1 MKATPSRRVVITG
14 ASQGIG
20 LELSRLL
27 ADAGHRPVG
36 IARHEPSVFPGTFVI
51 ADLGDRR
58 QTAEAFTKILDD
70 GPVDA
75 LVNNVG
81 AVRPAALGD
90 VDLDDL
96 AAVFDVNVRVAVQAA
111 QAVLPG
117 MRRSGWGRIV
127 NITSLVTVG
136 MPERTAYG
144 SAKAALEFCTRAW
157 ASELAE
163 TGVTVNAV
171 APGPTETELFR
182 ANNAPGSAGEARYL
196 DAVPMRRF
204 ATPRE
209 IAAAVAFLLSDD
221 AGFITGHVLRA
232 DGGGSISHAPR
243 APHQPS
249 HER

>member
-1 MKATPSRRVVITG
+1 MSGRRVVITG
-14 ASQGIG
+14 ASKGIG
-20 LELSRLL
+20 LASAGLL
-27 ADAGHRPVG
+27 ADAGHHPVG
-36 IARHEPSVFPGTFVI
+36 IARTEPEAFPGTFVV
-51 ADLGDRR
+51 ADLRDRH
-58 QTAEAFTKILDD
+58 QTANALTDILDQ

-81 AVRPAALGD
+81 LVRPAKLGE

-117 MRRSGWGRIV
+117 MLATGWGRIV

-136 MPERTAYG
+136 MAERTAYG

-157 ASELAE
+157 AAELAG

-182 ANNAPGSAGEARYL
+182 ANNAPGSDGEARYL
-196 DAVPMRRF
+196 DKVPMRRF
-204 ATPRE
+204 GTPRE
-209 IAAAVAFLLSDD
+209 ISAAVAFLLSED
-221 AGFITGHVLRA
+221 AAFITGHVLRA
-232 DGGGSISHAPR
+232 DGGGSIGGA
-243 APHQPS
+243 
-249 HER
+249 

>member
-1 MKATPSRRVVITG
+1 VSGSTGRRVVITG
-14 ASQGIG
+14 ASKGIG

-27 ADAGHRPVG
+27 ADIGHHPVG
-36 IARHEPSVFPGTFVI
+36 IARTAPTEFPGTFVT
-51 ADLGDRR
+51 ADLGDRQ
-58 QTAEAFTKILDD
+58 QTADALTEILGE

-81 AVRPAALGD
+81 LVRPAKLGM

-96 AAVFDVNVRVAVQAA
+96 AAVFDVNVRVAVQSA

-117 MRRSGWGRIV
+117 MLAKGWGRMV

-136 MPERTAYG
+136 MAERTAYG

-157 ASELAE
+157 AAELAE

-182 ANNAPGSAGEARYL
+182 ANNAPGSDGEARYL

-204 ATPRE
+204 GTPRE
-209 IAAAVAFLLSDD
+209 ISAAVAFLLSDD
-221 AGFITGHVLRA
+221 AAFITGHVLRA
-232 DGGGSISHAPR
+232 DGGGSIGGA
-243 APHQPS
+243 
-249 HER
+249 

>member
-1 MKATPSRRVVITG
+1 MTGARVVITG
-14 ASQGIG
+14 ASKGIG
-20 LELSRLL
+20 LALAGLL
-27 ADAGHRPVG
+27 ADAGDHPVG
-36 IARHEPSVFPGTFVI
+36 IARTAPKAFPGTFVA
-51 ADLGDRR
+51 ADLSDRH
-58 QTAEAFTKILDD
+58 QTADALAEILDA

-81 AVRPAALGD
+81 LVRPATLGE

-96 AAVFDVNVRVAVQAA
+96 AAVFDVNVRVAVQAV

-117 MRRSGWGRIV
+117 MLATGWGRIV

-136 MPERTAYG
+136 MAERTAYG

-157 ASELAE
+157 AAELAG

-182 ANNAPGSAGEARYL
+182 ANNAPESDGEARYL
-196 DAVPMRRF
+196 VKVPMRRF

-209 IAAAVAFLLSDD
+209 ISAAVAFLLSDD
-221 AGFITGHVLRA
+221 AAFITGHILRA
-232 DGGGSISHAPR
+232 DGGGSIGGA
-243 APHQPS
+243 
-249 HER
+249 